1 MSGVRDKESLPVT
14 LTERITS
21 IEAHRRLHDNVI
33 RLDERRERREPQ
45 KWWEKA
51 QAGQLV
57 RKDLTGSG
65 PDAA

>member
-1 MSGVRDKESLPVT
+1 MDL
-14 LTERITS
+14 LERITS
-21 IEAHRRLHDNVI
+21 IDSHRRLRDNVI
-33 RLDERRERREPQ
+33 RLDERREKREPQ

-57 RKDLTGSG
+57 RKDFTGQG